1 MGDGVGSPHR
11 IELVDQCTYME
22 FGRVNGNA
30 EAQRQYDNDVGQNLG
45 RRLKLAVE
53 NKSAPSKLRRADRR
67 LIVHGIN
74 KRNAEHPSTD
84 GPPRRVLGAATDRAD
99 RFDQRTSELR

>member
-30 EAQRQYDNDVGQNLG
+30 EAASYRLVGKALCE
-45 RRLKLAVE
+45 K
-53 NKSAPSKLRRADRR
+53 
-67 LIVHGIN
+67 
-74 KRNAEHPSTD
+74 T
-84 GPPRRVLGAATDRAD
+84 
-99 RFDQRTSELR
+99 